1 MSADDH
7 LHPRDSA
14 RRDEESQRIDAYF
27 DARGSGKPA
36 RSMLDDVLRDAS
48 VLDDLARDREWIDE
62 VRAGAPAPDQT
73 LRILDRLGVDPIRFD
88 RRRHRFT
95 VITRRLATAAVLL
108 FAFVIGMWA
117 RSTGFRP
124 AAAERV
130 ETARQ
135 FERVIES
142 LPMQIDP
149 FDRVRGAMLEFGST
163 LAETE
168 APTMPIDQTEIRRQN
183 PPSRVQLRPN
193 RPVLKRATIEPMPPA
208 LDDGL
213 IDEDIDVETLKA
225 IYKDLGIV

>member
-7 LHPRDSA
+7 LHPRDA
-14 RRDEESQRIDAYF
+14 DRRDTESQRIDAYF

-36 RSMLDDVLRDAS
+36 RSMLDEVLRDAS

-62 VRAGAPAPDQT
+62 VRAAAPAPDQT
-73 LRILDRLGVDPIRFD
+73 MRILDRLGVDPNHFD

-95 VITRRLATAAVLL
+95 IFTRRLASAAVLM

-142 LPMQIDP
+142 LPIQLDP
-149 FDRVRGAMLEFGST
+149 FDRVRGVMLEVGST
-163 LAETE
+163 LAESQP
-168 APTMPIDQTEIRRQN
+168 APVQVSQPESARQDAPLRQPPQPRR
-183 PPSRVQLRPN
+183 PAVR
-193 RPVLKRATIEPMPPA
+193 RAGIEPSPA
-208 LDDGL
+208 ITDDGL
-213 IDEDIDVETLKA
+213 IDEEIDIETLKA